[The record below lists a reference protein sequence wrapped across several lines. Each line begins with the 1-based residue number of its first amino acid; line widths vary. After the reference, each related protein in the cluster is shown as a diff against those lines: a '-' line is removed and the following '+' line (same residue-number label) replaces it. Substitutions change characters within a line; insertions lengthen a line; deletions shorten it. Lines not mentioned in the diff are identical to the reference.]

1 MSTLKS
7 VGNKLFKTELAS
19 NEVELES
26 QKVELGLT
34 QDMVSVLKQISSE
47 MINAEKSVNNLSS
60 LKKQTDEQKVKAEE
74 SMKNLVSLY
83 NKGLPIYTKI
93 DKMSEELDI
102 VVPNLDDWARAF
114 KDVEQEVAQI
124 KMWIK

>member
-19 NEVELES
+19 HEVELES

-34 QDMVSVLKQISSE
+34 QDMVSVLKQISAE

-74 SMKNLVSLY
+74 AMKNLVSLY

-93 DKMSEELDI
+93 DKMSEELDV
-102 VVPNLDDWARAF
+102 VVPNLDDWAQAL

>member
-1 MSTLKS
+1 MNPEVTKI
-7 VGNKLFKTELAS
+7 GNKLFDK
-19 NEVELES
+19 VELES

-34 QDMVSVLKQISSE
+34 QDIVAVLKQISSE
-47 MINAEKSVNNLSS
+47 MINAEKSINNLEL

-83 NKGLPIYTKI
+83 NKGLPIYDKI
-93 DKMSEELDI
+93 DKMSEELDV
-102 VVPNLDDWARAF
+102 VVPNLGDWAQAF
-114 KDVEQEVAQI
+114 KDVEQEVSQI

>member
-19 NEVELES
+19 NKLELES
-26 QKVELGLT
+26 EKVELGLT
-34 QDMVSVLKQISSE
+34 QDMVSVLKQISAE

-74 SMKNLVSLY
+74 AMKKLVSLY

-102 VVPNLDDWARAF
+102 VVPNLDDWAQLF

>member
-34 QDMVSVLKQISSE
+34 QDMVSVLKQISAE

-74 SMKNLVSLY
+74 AMKNLISLY

-93 DKMSEELDI
+93 DKMGEELDI
-102 VVPNLDDWARAF
+102 VVPNLDDWAQAF

>member
-34 QDMVSVLKQISSE
+34 QDMVSVLKQLSAE

-60 LKKQTDEQKVKAEE
+60 LKKQTDEQKVKAEQA
-74 SMKNLVSLY
+74 MKNLVSLY

-102 VVPNLDDWARAF
+102 VVPNLDDWAQMF
-114 KDVEQEVAQI
+114 KDVEKEVAQI

>member
-1 MSTLKS
+1 MNPEVKKI
-7 VGNKLFKTELAS
+7 GNKLFDK
-19 NEVELES
+19 VELES

-34 QDMVSVLKQISSE
+34 QDIVAVLKQISSE
-47 MINAEKSVNNLSS
+47 MINAEKTINNLSS

-83 NKGLPIYTKI
+83 NKGLPIYDKI
-93 DKMSEELDI
+93 DKMSEELDV
-102 VVPNLDDWARAF
+102 VVPNLGAWAQAF
-114 KDVEQEVAQI
+114 KDVEQEVSQI